1 MRNKKSAAKLLRQTA
16 KTCQCE
22 EKMQKKCKKTK
33 ITSYSSY
40 TSATSAASDICFL
53 VCHLGY

>member
-22 EKMQKKCKKTK
+22 EKNAKKMQ
-33 ITSYSSY
+33 
-40 TSATSAASDICFL
+40 IC
-53 VCHLGY
+53 

>member
-22 EKMQKKCKKTK
+22 EKNAKKNRF
-33 ITSYSSY
+33 TS
-40 TSATSAASDICFL
+40 
-53 VCHLGY
+53 